1 MNGKISFSRF
11 LTNGMLKFTPV
22 GTAKGDFN
30 NHWLKK
36 QKSEGQK
43 FPIGYLSHDDVI
55 EKTVSDYLWKGK
67 LNKKHLSFKRSMQIF
82 VKTLTG
88 KTITLE
94 VEASDTIENV
104 KAKIQVKLIYH

>member
-55 EKTVSDYLWKGK
+55 EKTPPESSKGK
-67 LNKKHLSFKRSMQIF
+67 IKQNTFIF
-82 VKTLTG
+82 
-88 KTITLE
+88 
-94 VEASDTIENV
+94 
-104 KAKIQVKLIYH
+104 